1 MRMTPLGR
9 ALGYLAMI
17 LVGIVVVTPLLW
29 MVIMSVSSTR
39 DLTSLPLHWI
49 PQHLDFSRYHR
60 LLSLATNSD
69 GQIFLFAL
77 RNTLEVAA
85 GAVAVSFL
93 LAMPAAWL
101 FSRREGKLDRLLLLV
116 VATYMLPPL
125 LFVVPLYHILSGFSL
140 LNSPWG
146 LMIADSTIVL
156 PFTTWLL
163 KGGIDA
169 IPAELEQAAAI
180 DGANLWRIWMMI
192 TLPLARPII
201 STTILFGVLIVWDE
215 FLYAMI
221 FTSNQ
226 SAQTLTVVIA
236 DLANGRVSDYGLLAT
251 AGILAALPPVIIGIF
266 LQRALVAGLT
276 TGGVKG

>member
-29 MVIMSVSSTR
+29 LVIMSVSSTR

-49 PQHLDFSRYHR
+49 PQRLDFSRYHR

-85 GAVAVSFL
+85 GAVVVSFM

-101 FSRREGKLDRLLLLV
+101 ISRREGKLDRLLLLV

-125 LFVVPLYHILSGFSL
+125 LFVVPLYHILSSFSL
-140 LNSPWG
+140 LNSPWA

-180 DGANLWRIWMMI
+180 DGANLWRIWIMI

-221 FTSNQ
+221 FTSDQ

>member
-1 MRMTPLGR
+1 
-9 ALGYLAMI
+9 
-17 LVGIVVVTPLLW
+17 
-29 MVIMSVSSTR
+29 
-39 DLTSLPLHWI
+39 
-49 PQHLDFSRYHR
+49 
-60 LLSLATNSD
+60 
-69 GQIFLFAL
+69 
-77 RNTLEVAA
+77 
-85 GAVAVSFL
+85 
-93 LAMPAAWL
+93 
-101 FSRREGKLDRLLLLV
+101 
-116 VATYMLPPL
+116 MLPPL
-125 LFVVPLYHILSGFSL
+125 LFVVPLYRILSGFSM

-163 KGGIDA
+163 KGGIDS

-180 DGANLWRIWMMI
+180 DGANLWRIWIMI

-221 FTSNQ
+221 FTSDQ